1 MTPSEKKFVQRTT
14 SINKIDYKLI
24 WPAEDN
30 GCFNI
35 ISRDWDKMYGDILN
49 NTPTRKLVVQAG
61 GNCGLYPFKLAFDFE
76 KVFTFEPD
84 PVNFYCLSNN
94 CKTNKIVKF
103 NSALGDKNTFL
114 TIGNKTPSNV
124 GMNKIGD
131 GEISIYSISLDSLN
145 LPALSLLFLD
155 IEGYEFFALKGAEKT
170 IKKFRPTIVFELS
183 PGEKEFIFNFLAKH
197 NYQPIKGISGNSHN
211 FIFIPKERA

>member
-1 MTPSEKKFVQRTT
+1 MIPETIKFDIRTA
-14 SINKIDYKLI
+14 KIKGQDYNFT
-24 WPAEDN
+24 WPAEDR

-35 ISRDWDKMYGDILN
+35 ISRDWKSMYDSIMG
-49 NTPTRKLVVQAG
+49 NTPERKSVVQAG
-61 GNCGLYPFKLAFDFE
+61 GNCGLYPFMLAFEFD

-84 PVNFYCLSNN
+84 PVNFFCLSKN
-94 CKTNKIVKF
+94 CKTNRIVKF